1 MPLFLNTDCRV
12 DAEKKVL
19 RKGSGVI
26 SISAI
31 RACDAA
37 AFDDGRKKL
46 KFSKKKNSNFFS
58 LNFCQMLQISANLR
72 LSTQNV
78 VKKRF
83 LDEKV
88 IFWRKMYGTIFSK
101 V

>member
-1 MPLFLNTDCRV
+1 MDTGSGYRPARTEDLPISV
-12 DAEKKVL
+12 
-19 RKGSGVI
+19 SGVI

-46 KFSKKKNSNFFS
+46 KFSKKKYFPIFFS
-58 LNFCQMLQISANLR
+58 SNFCQMLQIAANLR

-88 IFWRKMYGTIFSK
+88 IFWRKMFGTIFFK